1 MLIASVLAA
10 IAALFVVRRSTIVV
24 PPRSSWMI
32 SRLGK
37 PLGVRHAGLHVL
49 VPFID
54 VVAQRYSLDEQQ
66 VAVSDTYRSSND
78 ERVHVEAKAR
88 YRVLDPKTAFD
99 KATDLDAT
107 IRNAVG
113 AAIRRE
119 TESRTVSFIRD
130 DRRAFREA
138 ILRTADK
145 IVAEFGVK
153 LVDLAVELPRGF

>member
-1 MLIASVLAA
+1 MLVTAVLLGV
-10 IAALFVVRRSTIVV
+10 AALFVVRKSTIIV

-37 PLGVRHAGLHVL
+37 PRTVLHAGLHVL

-54 VVAQRYSLDEQQ
+54 AVAQRYSLDEQQ

-78 ERVHVEAKAR
+78 ERVHVEAKVR

-99 KATDLDAT
+99 KAADLDAT
-107 IRNAVG
+107 IRTAIGV
-113 AAIRRE
+113 AIRRE

-130 DRRAFREA
+130 DRRSFRDA
-138 ILRTADK
+138 IMLTGDK
-145 IVAEFGVK
+145 IVGEFGVK
-153 LVDLAVELPRGF
+153 IVDLAIELPRGF

>member
-1 MLIASVLAA
+1 MLIAAVIAG
-10 IAALFVVRRSTIVV
+10 IAALIIVRKSTIVV
-24 PPRSSWMI
+24 PPRSTWMI

-37 PLGVRHAGLHVL
+37 PHGVRHAGMHVL
-49 VPFID
+49 VPVID
-54 VVAQRYSLDEQQ
+54 VVAQKYSLDEQQ
-66 VAVSDTYRSSND
+66 VAVADTYRSSND
-78 ERVHVEAKAR
+78 ERVHVEAKVR

-99 KATDLDAT
+99 KVADLDAT

-113 AAIRRE
+113 VAIRRE

-130 DRRAFREA
+130 DRRAFRDA

-153 LVDLAVELPRGF
+153 LVDLAIELPRGF